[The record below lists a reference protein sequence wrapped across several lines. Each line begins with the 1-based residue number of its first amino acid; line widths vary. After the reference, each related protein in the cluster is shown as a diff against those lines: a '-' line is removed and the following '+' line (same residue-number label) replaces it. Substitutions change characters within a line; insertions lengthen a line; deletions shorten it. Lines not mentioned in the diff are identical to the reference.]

1 MTQPLQGGA
10 ARSRPFSTSAR
21 LWAHM
26 LTCLA
31 LVSPT
36 LALADSKPIV
46 LGQTYVQ
53 SGPLASL
60 STDPL
65 LGIRAMLESVN
76 RSGGIGGR
84 PIELRQLDDAYDTAR
99 ASANVKQLVGDGAVA
114 ILMPIGTSSS
124 VGAVKTANELK
135 VPIVGPYTGAAPVMK
150 HTDYGF
156 PVRISFE
163 EECARIVNHLFT
175 LGVTR
180 IAFAH
185 NDNPGARAAMESA
198 KSFIEQRGTKM
209 IGSVAIKNDASDAA
223 AQAQELAK
231 LKPEVVVFSA
241 SNDVT
246 AKFIQA
252 YRATG
257 AGATFYS
264 LSFLNGAQLFKTIDK
279 DAVGVVISQVVPYP
293 WNVAMPIVI
302 EYQAAMKKIG
312 VSDVS
317 YASLEGYVSA
327 KVVVEA
333 LKQAGP
339 NPSAEKVKTALE
351 TFKALNLGGVTLRY
365 TPTEHLGIN
374 FSELSMLRKDGSFIR

>member
-1 MTQPLQGGA
+1 
-10 ARSRPFSTSAR
+10 
-21 LWAHM
+21 M

>member
-1 MTQPLQGGA
+1 MTHPLQGGA
-10 ARSRPFSTSAR
+10 AKSRPFSASSRLLASLFTS
-21 LWAHM
+21 
-26 LTCLA
+26 LA
-31 LVSPT
+31 LVVPQ
-36 LALADSKPIV
+36 LAQAQSKPIV

-150 HTDYGF
+150 QTDYGF

-185 NDNPGARAAMESA
+185 NDNPGARAAMESS
-198 KSFIEQRGTKM
+198 KGFIEQRGTKM
-209 IGSVAIKNDASDAA
+209 IGSVAVKNDASDAA

-231 LKPEVVVFSA
+231 LKPEVVIFSA
-241 SNDVT
+241 SNEVT
-246 AKFIQA
+246 SKFIQA
-252 YRATG
+252 YRGTG

-302 EYQAAMKKIG
+302 EYQTAMKKIG
-312 VSDVS
+312 VSDFS
-317 YASLEGYVSA
+317 YGSLEGYVSA

-365 TPTEHLGIN
+365 TPNEHLGIN